1 MIPKHVDRAP
11 HTYSSKEMVP
21 YLYDVSNYTV
31 AEDQKDYTP
40 SFAGIAI
47 VGGFFVIM
55 GTSLVITTN
64 FPLGAGLAFM
74 GALFIAGAWFGYKW
88 YEYGDLASEPDSEA
102 YSDSR
107 TFEPVMSPWA
117 KEEARKK
124 EVEEIVKTVKSIIK
138 VRCRYCGTL
147 NEENA
152 NKCEKC
158 GGPL

>member
-1 MIPKHVDRAP
+1 MIPKHVDKAP
-11 HTYSSKEMVP
+11 HTYSSIEKVP
-21 YLYDVSNYTV
+21 YLYDVSNYAL
-31 AEDQKDYTP
+31 AEDQKEYRP
-40 SFAGIAI
+40 SFAGLAI
-47 VGGFFVIM
+47 MGGFFLIM
-55 GTSLVITTN
+55 GASLIYTS
-64 FPLGAGLAFM
+64 FPLGAGVAFM
-74 GALFIAGAWFGYKW
+74 GVLIIAGAWFGHKW
-88 YEYGDLASEPDSEA
+88 YEYGDLASESDSEA

-147 NEENA
+147 NDESA
-152 NKCEKC
+152 NTCEKC

>member
-1 MIPKHVDRAP
+1 MIPKHVDKAP

-21 YLYDVSNYTV
+21 YLYDVSNY
-31 AEDQKDYTP
+31 ALAQDPNDYTP
-40 SFAGIAI
+40 SFVGIAI
-47 VGGFFVIM
+47 MGVFFVIM
-55 GTSLVITTN
+55 GASLVVTGS
-64 FPLGAGLAFM
+64 PLGAGLVFM
-74 GALFIAGAWFGYKW
+74 GVLFIAGSWFGHKW

-107 TFEPVMSPWA
+107 AFEPVMSPWA

-158 GGPL
+158 GGAL